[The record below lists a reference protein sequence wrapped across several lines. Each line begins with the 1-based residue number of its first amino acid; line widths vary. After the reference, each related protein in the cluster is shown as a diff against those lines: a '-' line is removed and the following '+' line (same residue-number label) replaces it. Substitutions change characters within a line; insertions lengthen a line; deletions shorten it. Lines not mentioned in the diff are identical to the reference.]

1 MQSNLEI
8 PVVTIWCLCY
18 NHESYI
24 RQCLDGFVMQK
35 TNFPFVAIVHDD
47 ASTDKSAEIIRE
59 YAERYPNII
68 KPIFETENQYSKG
81 TLDHIMQEA
90 CKASECKY
98 IALCEGDDYW
108 IDPLKLQK
116 QVDFLET
123 HLEYGMC
130 YTRVKQYDETKKIFI
145 DEWGGPAETFDDLL
159 SKNTIPTLTSVIRAN
174 ILNDYFAEICP
185 ESKGWKLGDYPLW
198 LYTSYSSKVKFINE
212 ITGIYRRSANT
223 ASHPQSVEG
232 HLNFV
237 LSALSIKHFYMQKK
251 GRISKQRIIYDQWCI
266 KLRAYAIYYQWDSF
280 LQCWYSGIYRH
291 PNYLFKP
298 SHLKYFLFFFSN
310 KLRNSRL

>member
-1 MQSNLEI
+1 
-8 PVVTIWCLCY
+8 
-18 NHESYI
+18 
-24 RQCLDGFVMQK
+24 MQK

-123 HLEYGMC
+123 HLEYSLC
-130 YTRVKQYDETKKIFI
+130 FHSASIQ
-145 DEWGGPAETFDDLL
+145 
-159 SKNTIPTLTSVIRAN
+159 N
-174 ILNDYFAEICP
+174 
-185 ESKGWKLGDYPLW
+185 ESKRKNNHITFSIETRDYSIIELFEKWVAP
-198 LYTSYSSKVKFINE
+198 
-212 ITGIYRRSANT
+212 T
-223 ASHPQSVEG
+223 ASFVMRNEVIYSLRHDTRIINGDIHTLLNACCIGKVWGMAEKMSVYRIHDSGVTLKRAQDDYIGLQKKNLLHYQCLKELYPCLPIRSCRTKEADIYISIAV
-232 HLNFV
+232 HSLKKEPIK
-237 LSALSIKHFYMQKK
+237 SIKYLLFALYNSPYRFFE
-251 GRISKQRIIYDQWCI
+251 RIFNGIFKIGKRYLLPSKTQQ
-266 KLRAYAIYYQWDSF
+266 
-280 LQCWYSGIYRH
+280 
-291 PNYLFKP
+291 
-298 SHLKYFLFFFSN
+298 
-310 KLRNSRL
+310 